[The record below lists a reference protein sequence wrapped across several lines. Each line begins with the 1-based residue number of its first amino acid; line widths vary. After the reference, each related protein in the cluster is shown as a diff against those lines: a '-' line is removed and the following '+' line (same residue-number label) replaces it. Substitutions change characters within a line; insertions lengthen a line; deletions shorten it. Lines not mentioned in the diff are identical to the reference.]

1 MPPISQAI
9 DHVINSIRL
18 RQIHVYKSITKSQAM
33 PAISEVVWREQ
44 VVWNVLFG
52 NHILLTRE
60 IFRIFMKLVI
70 NNLSLVQVFHTLAL
84 YKIVLRNVEV
94 YCF

>member
-33 PAISEVVWREQ
+33 PAISEVV
-44 VVWNVLFG
+44 
-52 NHILLTRE
+52 
-60 IFRIFMKLVI
+60 
-70 NNLSLVQVFHTLAL
+70 
-84 YKIVLRNVEV
+84 
-94 YCF
+94 

>member
-52 NHILLTRE
+52 NHVLLTRE

-70 NNLSLVQVFHTLAL
+70 NNLSLVQVFHTLVL
-84 YKIVLRNVEV
+84 YKIVLRNVEA